1 MTYEFFES
9 IVPKV
14 ESSNLIDFEH
24 QDRSN
29 QRERTDQ
36 FDLKSFLVN
45 FTKEIKQSVDDN
57 KTYWDEKIDNILLQV
72 QAVNTQV
79 GELSNRVGSVEEK
92 IESVEAKVNEIDAK
106 LSGEINTVKNELLVD
121 RERNLMYFNEIKG
134 DIKNLDENTKSL
146 TIKGNGQ
153 NWGNDN
159 FQKREQNNYHG
170 VSQNSGGYNSFEK
183 KDHKFYPKQE
193 KHFHINNQ
201 QNREHFRDQ
210 NHRNFDRGP
219 YNRNYQQS
227 ETLAESQSPV
237 HTGTGNKK
245 RVDAPLKVRK
255 VEAEGEHDER
265 TNGCDYHKPKHDSS
279 KPKLSHEVISCYLLK
294 KFQEENNID
303 KDKIFSTQEHT
314 VDKSNCD
321 SFNLTEFY
329 TRAEKNNTLS
339 DDVICS
345 SSEMCVNERE
355 NACCE
360 NENVGERDLVTL
372 ERGNNILGNNLNVL
386 NRELGIYMVENG
398 LNSENIIEIPRDV
411 TRMNKAHK
419 LDVCESVN
427 FDVVDKESHYTND
440 NDTCITCNLSETFT
454 DTNDTHTFLM
464 NIWLNSETISFDKNF
479 RKMLINVCET
489 VCPEWWKKMRY
500 FIFEKLKDKYFNSIQ
515 CDLDEN
521 SWLFEII
528 ESTHDNFVSCA
539 NFITVTNNTC
549 NDMPY
554 DSDKYSHILIETDEK
569 HCSNKE

>member
-1 MTYEFFES
+1 MTYEIFES

-14 ESSNLIDFEH
+14 GSSILIDFEN

-29 QRERTDQ
+29 ETERTDQ

-57 KTYWDEKIDNILLQV
+57 KTYWNEKIDNILLQV

-79 GELSNRVGSVEEK
+79 GDLSNRVGSVEEK

-106 LSGEINTVKNELLVD
+106 LSGEINTVKNELLAG
-121 RERNLMYFNEIKG
+121 REINLIDFNEIKG
-134 DIKNLDENTKSL
+134 EIKNLDENTKVLVKNVQQETDNRLLDRVTTRIHSGF
-146 TIKGNGQ
+146 TEKGNGQ

-170 VSQNSGGYNSFEK
+170 VSQNSGGYNNFQK
-183 KDHKFYPKQE
+183 RDHNFYPKQE
-193 KHFHINNQ
+193 QHFRGNNQ
-201 QNREHFRDQ
+201 QNREHFGDQ
-210 NHRNFDRGP
+210 NHRNFVRDQ

-227 ETLAESQSPV
+227 ETLAEPQSAV
-237 HTGTGNKK
+237 QTGTGNKK
-245 RVDAPLKVRK
+245 RVDAPLKVCK

-294 KFQEENNID
+294 KFQEENNDD
-303 KDKIFSTQEHT
+303 KDNIFSTQEHT
-314 VDKSNCD
+314 VDKSKCD

-329 TRAEKNNTLS
+329 TWAEKNNTLS

-372 ERGNNILGNNLNVL
+372 ERGNNILGDNLNVL
-386 NRELGIYMVENG
+386 NRELGIHMVENG

-427 FDVVDKESHYTND
+427 FDVVGKESDYTN
-440 NDTCITCNLSETFT
+440 NDDTFT
-454 DTNDTHTFLM
+454 
-464 NIWLNSETISFDKNF
+464 
-479 RKMLINVCET
+479 C
-489 VCPEWWKKMRY
+489 
-500 FIFEKLKDKYFNSIQ
+500 
-515 CDLDEN
+515 
-521 SWLFEII
+521 
-528 ESTHDNFVSCA
+528 
-539 NFITVTNNTC
+539 
-549 NDMPY
+549 
-554 DSDKYSHILIETDEK
+554 
-569 HCSNKE
+569 